1 MNIEVAY
8 VRKNNNESI
17 SEIIERRLCGALED
31 LRIPDG
37 IDIPDSYEVFLANNE
52 KRKVAVSAP
61 VNGWITVIESKE
73 VNDYAM
79 LFEISKELQTEVIAI
94 VQSGAIG
101 AWGYVKMKSGEV
113 VQSRFSEEDDDIE
126 GLIEDFKTSNGITEP
141 FYLFRE
147 AIQRRTD
154 GWLII
159 QRHN

>member
-17 SEIIERRLCGALED
+17 SEIIERRLCGVLED
-31 LRIPDG
+31 PRIPDG
-37 IDIPDSYEVFLANNE
+37 VDIPDSYEVFLANNE

-94 VQSGAIG
+94 VQ
-101 AWGYVKMKSGEV
+101 MTTRV
-113 VQSRFSEEDDDIE
+113 VLVV
-126 GLIEDFKTSNGITEP
+126 GNIT
-141 FYLFRE
+141 
-147 AIQRRTD
+147 
-154 GWLII
+154 
-159 QRHN
+159 